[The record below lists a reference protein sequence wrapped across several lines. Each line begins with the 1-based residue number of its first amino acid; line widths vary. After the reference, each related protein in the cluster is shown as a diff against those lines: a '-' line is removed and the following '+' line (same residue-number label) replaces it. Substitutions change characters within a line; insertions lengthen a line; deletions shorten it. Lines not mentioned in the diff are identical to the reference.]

1 MTNKLSLDGLQFETT
16 KVKVSKNIITIT
28 LNRPHKKNAI
38 SEVMMNEVNY
48 ALAYAKQERSIRV
61 VVLMQ
66 RGMFFVLERI

>member
-1 MTNKLSLDGLQFETT
+1 MTNKLSLDGLKFETT

-38 SEVMMNEVNY
+38 NEVMMNEVNY

-61 VVLMQ
+61 VVIDAA
-66 RGMFFVLERI
+66 GDVFVLGQI